1 MSEPLGDGINFAKI
15 VTVLAI
21 VFAISL
27 GLCGVTVAL
36 TSTVHG
42 GGSVLVFGMIV
53 EAIAMGLSA
62 LGLLVRVSC
71 SGRTLRCAATMA
83 STGSRSG

>member
-42 GGSVLVFGMIV
+42 GGSVLIFGMIV

-62 LGLLVRVSC
+62 LGLLVTVIVWVIASIA
-71 SGRTLRCAATMA
+71 SGRGR
-83 STGSRSG
+83 G